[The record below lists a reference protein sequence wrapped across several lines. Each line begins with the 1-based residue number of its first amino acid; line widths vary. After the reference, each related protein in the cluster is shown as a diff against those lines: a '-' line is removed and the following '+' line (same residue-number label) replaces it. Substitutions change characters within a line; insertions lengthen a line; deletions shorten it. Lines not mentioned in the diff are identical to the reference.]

1 MKKWLTG
8 ILVVVVVFFLAFEL
22 MDTFQESKDREPLLT
37 IQATDFTLP
46 TLTGEEMSLSSEQG
60 KVVILNFWASWCE
73 PCNIEMPHL
82 QSFYEKYKADV
93 EILAVNVTNKDS
105 EAAVKKFVDQYALT
119 FPILLDASGDI
130 STMYGAFS
138 IPMTIILNRNGEIK
152 QEIAGP
158 VGEELLEKYIQPSL

>member
-8 ILVVVVVFFLAFEL
+8 ILVVVVVIFVGFEL
-22 MDTFQESKDREPLLT
+22 MDTFQESKDREPIRT
-37 IQATDFTLP
+37 MQATDFSLP
-46 TLTGEEMSLSSEQG
+46 TLTGKEMSLSSVQG

-82 QSFYEKYKADV
+82 QSFYEKYQTDV
-93 EILAVNVTNKDS
+93 EILAINVTSKDS
-105 EAAVKKFVDQYALT
+105 EVAVKKFVDQYDLT

-138 IPMTIILNRNGEIK
+138 IPMTIILNRNGEIE
-152 QEIAGP
+152 QEIVGP
-158 VGEELLEKYIQPSL
+158 VEEELLEKYIQPSL

>member
-8 ILVVVVVFFLAFEL
+8 ILVVVVVIFLAFEL
-22 MDTFQESKDREPLLT
+22 MDTFQESKDREPLRT
-37 IQATDFTLP
+37 MQATDFTLP

-93 EILAVNVTNKDS
+93 EILAVNVTSKDS
-105 EAAVKKFVDQYALT
+105 EAAVKKFVDQYDLT

>member
-8 ILVVVVVFFLAFEL
+8 ILVVVVVIIVGFEL
-22 MDTFQESKDREPLLT
+22 TDTFQESKNREPLRT
-37 IQATDFTLP
+37 MQATDFTLP

-82 QSFYEKYKADV
+82 QSFYEKHQADV
-93 EILAVNVTNKDS
+93 EILAINATSKDS
-105 EAAVKKFVDQYALT
+105 EVAVKKFVDQYDLT

-138 IPMTIILNRNGEIK
+138 IPMTIILNRNGEIE
-152 QEIAGP
+152 QEIVGP
-158 VGEELLEKYIQPSL
+158 VEEELLEKYIQPSL